1 MIARMGAL
9 VFCFALVAGCG
20 TMEERLQQ
28 QLAQA
33 ERDRDSTRQVVTD
46 RDEYLEDVVRAVNT
60 VYADLEAARLKEGRL
75 LSQASDA
82 EKLAVNANPDTRE
95 KFLQD
100 IGEIGSVLK
109 ENRKRISDLEA
120 RSRTYRNRI
129 AGLDTLIG
137 TLKRTLAEREQSIAQ
152 LEGRVQGLEA
162 TVAENS
168 RTISEKELIIED
180 QQRRMSTAYYVVG
193 TRDELEEKGI
203 ITDEGGFL
211 WGLLGSTTVLA
222 SGIDPTEFTPID
234 RSRDQTIQVP
244 GKIDEILPHR
254 QQEFFAM
261 AQPDEKNTELTIVDP
276 NRFWQDRYLVIVLD

>member
-9 VFCFALVAGCG
+9 VLCFALFAGCG

-82 EKLAVNANPDTRE
+82 EKLAVNASPDTRE

-100 IGEIGSVLK
+100 IGEIGLVLK

-137 TLKRTLAEREQSIAQ
+137 NLKRTLAEREQSIAQ

-168 RTISEKELIIED
+168 RTIAEKELVIED
-180 QQRRMSTAYYVVG
+180 QQRKMSTAYYIVG
-193 TRDELEEKGI
+193 TREELENKGI

-222 SGIDPTEFTPID
+222 SGINPTEFTPID
-234 RSRDQTIQVP
+234 RSRDQTIQIP
-244 GKIDEILPHR
+244 GTVDEILPHR